1 LYSTD
6 TSPRGCSLRVSR
18 ALLGLAIAAF
28 AAVGVRAD
36 AVDPTVIIRRVD
48 PKPVV
53 ITSPNQTFDLFAN
66 TQQNIFA
73 FQNATGMTLTSLTL
87 DLFGQNVSLLF
98 SCGSFAGGDIFANCT
113 STQGSQDDY
122 LINFSGVGN
131 GFTGIEAATCTI
143 DDKGIGDGLHAPF
156 DNNSDDKLVCTG
168 GIYSLEFDGIP
179 HGAIVRGTGT
189 FETPEP
195 ATAVLMLGGL
205 AGLVGLR
212 KRRNS

>member
-1 LYSTD
+1 
-6 TSPRGCSLRVSR
+6 LRVSR
-18 ALLGLAIAAF
+18 ALLGLAIAAC

-53 ITSPNQTFDLFAN
+53 ITSPNQIFDLFAN

-113 STQGSQDDY
+113 STQGSQGDY

-143 DDKGIGDGLHAPF
+143 DDKE
-156 DNNSDDKLVCTG
+156 S
-168 GIYSLEFDGIP
+168 
-179 HGAIVRGTGT
+179 
-189 FETPEP
+189 
-195 ATAVLMLGGL
+195 ATACTRPSTTTVTTNWYARAVFIRWNLTAFLMVPSSAVL
-205 AGLVGLR
+205 AVLR
-212 KRRNS
+212 RPSQRPRC